1 MAVNIDTV
9 YQQVLAISNK
19 EQRGYITP
27 QEFNLMANK
36 AQLEIFEGYFHDL
49 KTAYHKR
56 KNDMVYAD
64 ETEMIMDKLQFFDD
78 VAKDGQASSFVVS
91 GEQNET
97 NVTNGISSTNL
108 NYNQIS
114 IGRLS
119 ISDSSVYR
127 IKSVERDNT
136 KVEEVDQRDLLDILN
151 NPLTTPTKSR
161 SIYVRERHNGN
172 RVIQVYP
179 KPVETSA
186 GIYDT
191 SSFTVRIWKK
201 PAAVQWAYVVVNNK
215 ALYNSSLANHFEL
228 HPSEEQALVTRILQ
242 LSGVVMDKSELTQ
255 TAMVDAAQNKQS
267 QND

>member
-1 MAVNIDTV
+1 MVNIDTV

-64 ETEMIMDKLQFFDD
+64 ETEIIMDKLQFFDD
-78 VAKDGQASSFVVS
+78 VAKDGQSSSFVVS

-97 NVTNGISSTNL
+97 NVNNGVSSTNV

-114 IGRLS
+114 IGRLEL
-119 ISDSSVYR
+119 DDTTYR
-127 IKSVERDNT
+127 IKLVERDGT

-151 NPLTTPTKSR
+151 NPLTAPTKSR
-161 SIYVRERHNGN
+161 SIYVREKHNGK
-172 RVIQVYP
+172 RTIRVYP
-179 KPVETSA
+179 
-186 GIYDT
+186 
-191 SSFTVRIWKK
+191 
-201 PAAVQWAYVVVNNK
+201 
-215 ALYNSSLANHFEL
+215 L
-228 HPSEEQALVTRILQ
+228 
-242 LSGVVMDKSELTQ
+242 
-255 TAMVDAAQNKQS
+255 
-267 QND
+267 

>member
-1 MAVNIDTV
+1 MVNIDTV

-64 ETEMIMDKLQFFDD
+64 ETEIIMDKLQFFDD
-78 VAKDGQASSFVVS
+78 VAKDGQSSSFVVS

-97 NVTNGISSTNL
+97 NVNNGVSSTNV

-114 IGRLS
+114 IGRLEL
-119 ISDSSVYR
+119 DDTTYR
-127 IKSVERDNT
+127 IKLVERDGT

-151 NPLTTPTKSR
+151 NPLTAPTKSR
-161 SIYVRERHNGN
+161 SIYVREKHNGKRTI
-172 RVIQVYP
+172 RVYTQ
-179 KPVETSA
+179 PVEISS

-191 SSFTVRIWKK
+191 TSFTVRIWRK
-201 PAAVQWAYVVVNNK
+201 PTIANWAYVVTNNK
-215 ALYNSSLANHFEL
+215 ALYNSTLANHFEL

-242 LSGVVMDKSELTQ
+242 LSGVVIEKTLLTEVGI
-255 TAMVDAAQNKQS
+255 TDEARIKQS